1 MNRRCLVLFAPV
13 ALLAA
18 AGAARADDLSGS
30 YHLLCSAGDITVCY
44 EDGAC
49 EAGSA
54 EELNV
59 PQFIEI
65 DLTAK
70 KLSTTRAS
78 GLNRSSNADSVRR
91 VDGSIVLQ
99 GFEKGRA
106 YSFVIDE
113 KSGHV
118 AIAVAAPS
126 RGVTAFG
133 SCTPL
138 PASK

>member
-1 MNRRCLVLFAPV
+1 MKHRALILFAF
-13 ALLAA
+13 AAAA
-18 AGAARADDLSGS
+18 AGPVRADDLTGS
-30 YHLLCSAGDITVCY
+30 RRLLCSASDITVCY
-44 EDGAC
+44 EDGVC

-54 EELNV
+54 EELKV
-59 PQFIEI
+59 PEFIEI

-91 VDGSIVLQ
+91 IDGSIVLQ
-99 GFEKGRA
+99 GFENGRA
-106 YSFVIDE
+106 YSFVIEE
-113 KSGHV
+113 KTGHV

-138 PASK
+138 SAN